1 MKKIIIKSII
11 LTILTL
17 ALFFVVAT
25 NHSNASSES
34 LEISSKVYANK
45 QILFNNISS
54 RDNIYTSLFAQSSE
68 EEPEVEY
75 GVGAD
80 LYYTL
85 FISSDMDYTQLRG
98 YIYNSSLQDA
108 TPGFNIV
115 YNKTSST
122 SVSICITVPSTTPV
136 GVYYIR
142 MYYGE
147 EFLVEKIFRVV
158 GSGDSGQ
165 TVNVF
170 SLTSLSATPDPI
182 ISGQGGT
189 ISFVINSTGTID
201 ENKLGMLMVN
211 YSGDVPNNSDYNV
224 TLNIKNYK
232 SIDGTIE
239 VYPSAPAGYYE
250 FVFFYD
256 GVEQFRQK
264 FTIHEQTVSV
274 SSVVLNYTTLNL
286 RPSDQTQLIATISPS
301 NATDK
306 TITWTSTNPSVA
318 SVDSDGNVTAL
329 SSGTTV
335 IRASTSNSAV
345 FATCLVGV
353 TEPDLSLGT
362 LTTNPSPLNNG
373 VEGTITFDVSTTN
386 INNDEKLTVK
396 IKNVTTDSY
405 VTEKFNIS
413 YFASGNTFEYT
424 IKVPASIEAG
434 LYKIEV
440 SFGNYVTKEVTFP
453 INNYFKVQSISLDKT
468 NVTLKS
474 NETVKLTPRIM
485 PLNATNQNVTWSSS
499 NSNIASVDSS
509 GLVTAKSDGFATIT
523 VTTVDGNYTASCNI
537 TVDNSIP
544 VSGVHLNISNST
556 LKRNET
562 LRLVAT
568 INPINATNKSVT
580 WSSSNSSVAS
590 VDSSG
595 LVTAKSDGS
604 ATITVTTVDGNYT
617 ASCNITVISEQE
629 ELPTISSNTYEINN
643 AEKTIIIPTGL
654 NMEVIKQ
661 NISTNSN
668 VKFYDKNNNTIN
680 SNSTLIGTG
689 SSIRL
694 DDKVSYKFI
703 VVGDIDGN
711 SLINIVDL
719 ARMKL
724 HNLNLN
730 NLSDVYFDAA
740 DVDRNGSVNIID
752 LARIKLMIL
761 GINLK

>member
-165 TVNVF
+165 PVNVF

-499 NSNIASVDSS
+499 NSSVASVDSS

-523 VTTVDGNYTASCNI
+523 VTA
-537 TVDNSIP
+537 
-544 VSGVHLNISNST
+544 
-556 LKRNET
+556 
-562 LRLVAT
+562 
-568 INPINATNKSVT
+568 
-580 WSSSNSSVAS
+580 
-590 VDSSG
+590 
-595 LVTAKSDGS
+595 
-604 ATITVTTVDGNYT
+604 VDGNYT

>member
-165 TVNVF
+165 PVNVF

-345 FATCLVGV
+345 FATCLIGV
-353 TEPDLSLGT
+353 TEPDLNIGT
-362 LTTNPSPLNNG
+362 LTTNPSPLNNS
-373 VEGTITFDVSTTN
+373 VEGTITFDVTTTN

-405 VTEKFNIS
+405 VTEKFKID

-499 NSNIASVDSS
+499 NS
-509 GLVTAKSDGFATIT
+509 
-523 VTTVDGNYTASCNI
+523 
-537 TVDNSIP
+537 
-544 VSGVHLNISNST
+544 
-556 LKRNET
+556 
-562 LRLVAT
+562 
-568 INPINATNKSVT
+568 
-580 WSSSNSSVAS
+580 SVAS

-629 ELPTISSNTYEINN
+629 ELPTISSNTYEISN

>member
-318 SVDSDGNVTAL
+318 SVDTDGK
-329 SSGTTV
+329 
-335 IRASTSNSAV
+335 
-345 FATCLVGV
+345 
-353 TEPDLSLGT
+353 
-362 LTTNPSPLNNG
+362 LTT
-373 VEGTITFDVSTTN
+373 
-386 INNDEKLTVK
+386 
-396 IKNVTTDSY
+396 
-405 VTEKFNIS
+405 
-413 YFASGNTFEYT
+413 
-424 IKVPASIEAG
+424 
-434 LYKIEV
+434 
-440 SFGNYVTKEVTFP
+440 
-453 INNYFKVQSISLDKT
+453 
-468 NVTLKS
+468 
-474 NETVKLTPRIM
+474 
-485 PLNATNQNVTWSSS
+485 
-499 NSNIASVDSS
+499 
-509 GLVTAKSDGFATIT
+509 
-523 VTTVDGNYTASCNI
+523 
-537 TVDNSIP
+537 
-544 VSGVHLNISNST
+544 
-556 LKRNET
+556 
-562 LRLVAT
+562 
-568 INPINATNKSVT
+568 
-580 WSSSNSSVAS
+580 
-590 VDSSG
+590 
-595 LVTAKSDGS
+595 
-604 ATITVTTVDGNYT
+604 
-617 ASCNITVISEQE
+617 
-629 ELPTISSNTYEINN
+629 
-643 AEKTIIIPTGL
+643 
-654 NMEVIKQ
+654 
-661 NISTNSN
+661 
-668 VKFYDKNNNTIN
+668 
-680 SNSTLIGTG
+680 
-689 SSIRL
+689 
-694 DDKVSYKFI
+694 
-703 VVGDIDGN
+703 
-711 SLINIVDL
+711 
-719 ARMKL
+719 
-724 HNLNLN
+724 
-730 NLSDVYFDAA
+730 
-740 DVDRNGSVNIID
+740 
-752 LARIKLMIL
+752 
-761 GINLK
+761 

>member
-1 MKKIIIKSII
+1 MGTEQFYLDFIVTNPAGTDIPVSSIN
-11 LTILTL
+11 L
-17 ALFFVVAT
+17 
-25 NHSNASSES
+25 NHS
-34 LEISSKVYANK
+34 
-45 QILFNNISS
+45 
-54 RDNIYTSLFAQSSE
+54 
-68 EEPEVEY
+68 
-75 GVGAD
+75 
-80 LYYTL
+80 
-85 FISSDMDYTQLRG
+85 
-98 YIYNSSLQDA
+98 
-108 TPGFNIV
+108 
-115 YNKTSST
+115 
-122 SVSICITVPSTTPV
+122 
-136 GVYYIR
+136 
-142 MYYGE
+142 
-147 EFLVEKIFRVV
+147 
-158 GSGDSGQ
+158 
-165 TVNVF
+165 
-170 SLTSLSATPDPI
+170 
-182 ISGQGGT
+182 
-189 ISFVINSTGTID
+189 
-201 ENKLGMLMVN
+201 
-211 YSGDVPNNSDYNV
+211 
-224 TLNIKNYK
+224 
-232 SIDGTIE
+232 
-239 VYPSAPAGYYE
+239 
-250 FVFFYD
+250 
-256 GVEQFRQK
+256 
-264 FTIHEQTVSV
+264 
-274 SSVVLNYTTLNL
+274 TLNL
-286 RPSDQTQLIATISPS
+286 RKSDRVTLTATISPS
-301 NATDK
+301 DATDK
-306 TITWTSTNPSVA
+306 TITWSSSNPNVA
-318 SVDSDGNVTAL
+318 SVDQNGNVTAL
-329 SSGTTV
+329 STGTTV
-335 IRASTSNSAV
+335 IKASTSNSAV
-345 FATCLVGV
+345 FATCLIGV
-353 TEPDLSLGT
+353 TEPDLNIGT
-362 LTTNPSPLNNG
+362 LTTNPSPLNNS
-373 VEGTITFDVSTTN
+373 VEGTITFDVTTTN

-405 VTEKFNIS
+405 VTEKFKID

-468 NVTLKS
+468 DVTLKS
-474 NETVKLTPRIM
+474 NETVKLTARIM
-485 PLNATNQNVTWSSS
+485 PLNATNQNITWSSNNPS
-499 NSNIASVDSS
+499 VASVDSS

-523 VTTVDGNYTASCNI
+523 VTTVDGNHTASCNI

-562 LRLVAT
+562 LKLVAT
-568 INPINATNKSVT
+568 INPINATNKNVT
-580 WSSSNSSVAS
+580 WTSSNSSVAS

-643 AEKTIIIPTGL
+643 NEKTIIIPTGL

-703 VVGDIDGN
+703 VIGDIDGN

-730 NLSDVYFDAA
+730 NLSDVYLNAA